1 MNTDIGAGL
10 VVRGLGVYCKWSKW
24 SKWSRITGTV
34 GCFWCLGVYCKWSKW
49 SKWSRISRWIIRLD
63 HLDHLDHF
71 LYTATIPFIEGI
83 GLVSPPS

>member
-10 VVRGLGVYCKWSKW
+10 VVRGLAVYRK
-24 SKWSRITGTV
+24 R
-34 GCFWCLGVYCKWSKW
+34 SKW

-71 LYTATIPFIEGI
+71 LYTATIPFIERI